1 VLQICEI
8 SLGRLSFRAQDHRS
22 IIRDKF
28 KPAFPSAVISLSSA
42 GLRGINPATR
52 QRDRGIEDCDDMSHV
67 DRRSNRA
74 ANEIVINPA
83 RACCPPRLEA
93 IHHSGFRFSTA
104 PEHTNRLSGI
114 CLAELY
120 RHPARMEALMADQTR
135 ASARSPMLT
144 GMFRDRESAERAYGS
159 LTGRGYT
166 KDDVTLLMSDEAR
179 KRHFGERHDTELGSK
194 AAEGAG
200 VGAAV
205 GGGLGAVLAGLA
217 AAGTIALPGIG
228 LIAMGPIAA
237 ALTGGAVG
245 AAGGGLLGALIGYG
259 IPEEQAKR
267 YEGGI
272 RAGNI
277 VMGVSPRTDEDAAY
291 FENEWRTYRGEDIYW
306 PRRRA
311 A

>member
-1 VLQICEI
+1 M
-8 SLGRLSFRAQDHRS
+8 A
-22 IIRDKF
+22 
-28 KPAFPSAVISLSSA
+28 
-42 GLRGINPATR
+42 
-52 QRDRGIEDCDDMSHV
+52 
-67 DRRSNRA
+67 
-74 ANEIVINPA
+74 
-83 RACCPPRLEA
+83 
-93 IHHSGFRFSTA
+93 
-104 PEHTNRLSGI
+104 EH
-114 CLAELY
+114 
-120 RHPARMEALMADQTR
+120 QTR
-135 ASARSPMLT
+135 GSMRSPMLT

-159 LTGRGYT
+159 LSGRGYT

-179 KRHFGERHDTELGSK
+179 RRHFQTGHDTELGSK

-245 AAGGGLLGALIGYG
+245 AAGGGLLGALIGAG

-267 YEGGI
+267 YETGV
-272 RAGNI
+272 REGNI
-277 VMGVSPRTDEDAAY
+277 VMGVSPRNEEDATY
-291 FENEWRTYRGEDIYW
+291 FENEWRNYRGEDIYW